1 MKKTVLAIFFLLFA
15 FMAGAQECTEI
26 KTSQLPKAT
35 RDYFTKNMP
44 DAKISRAAKV
54 DDNGTIS
61 YLVSYSDRGRKH
73 VLQFDKDGTFVGK
86 GDKLVSKAKSTTQ
99 AKNSGATSTTTTTT
113 KTTTTTTPQEQRK
126 QTPPSNTGS
135 SSSHPAK
142 VIPVEQLPADILTY
156 VKTNIPSGE
165 ITQARQLTIN
175 EVPIYQIKVK
185 DSKKEHVITFNGKGK
200 YLSKRSYDVKSD
212 QQKEDK
218 TTVKEEK
225 KEEKSTPN
233 AIPGKKKTEKG
244 SEQSGKAKKK

>member
-15 FMAGAQECTEI
+15 FIAGAQEYTEI

-35 RDYFTKNMP
+35 RDYFTKKMP
-44 DAKISRAAKV
+44 DAKITRAAKV

-73 VLQFDKDGTFVGK
+73 VLQFDKDGTFIGK
-86 GDKLVSKAKSTTQ
+86 GDKLVSGAKSTTQ
-99 AKNSGATSTTTTTT
+99 AKNSGTPTTTT
-113 KTTTTTTPQEQRK
+113 KEPGK
-126 QTPPSNTGS
+126 QTPPSNPGS

-142 VIPVEQLPADILTY
+142 VIPAEKLPADILTY
-156 VKTNIPSGE
+156 LKTNIPSGE

-175 EVPIYQIKVK
+175 EVPIYQVKVK
-185 DSKKEHVITFNGKGK
+185 DGKKEHVITFNGKGK

-212 QQKEDK
+212 QQKENK
-218 TTVKEEK
+218 QTVKEEK

-233 AIPGKKKTEKG
+233 AIPGKKKTEKT
-244 SEQSGKAKKK
+244 SDQSGKAKKK

>member
-15 FMAGAQECTEI
+15 FIAGAQEYTEI

-44 DAKISRAAKV
+44 DAKITRAAKV

-86 GDKLVSKAKSTTQ
+86 GDKLVSMAKATTQ
-99 AKNSGATSTTTTTT
+99 AKNSGTTATTTTTT
-113 KTTTTTTPQEQRK
+113 KEPGK
-126 QTPPSNTGS
+126 QTPPSNPAPP
-135 SSSHPAK
+135 SHPAK
-142 VIPVEQLPADILTY
+142 VIPTEQLPADILTY
-156 VKTNIPSGE
+156 LKTNIPSGE

-175 EVPIYQIKVK
+175 EVPIYQVKVK
-185 DSKKEHVITFNGKGK
+185 DGKKEHVITFNGKGK

-212 QQKEDK
+212 EQKENK
-218 TTVKEEK
+218 PTVKEEK

-233 AIPGKKKTEKG
+233 AIPGKKKTEKT
-244 SEQSGKAKKK
+244 SDQSGKAKKK

>member
-15 FMAGAQECTEI
+15 FIAGAQEYTEI

-35 RDYFTKNMP
+35 RDYFTKKMP
-44 DAKISRAAKV
+44 DAKITRAAKV

-73 VLQFDKDGTFVGK
+73 VLQFDKDGTFIGK
-86 GDKLVSKAKSTTQ
+86 GDKLVSGAKSTTQ
-99 AKNSGATSTTTTTT
+99 AKNSGTTTTTT
-113 KTTTTTTPQEQRK
+113 KEPGK

-142 VIPVEQLPADILTY
+142 VIPVEKLPADILTY
-156 VKTNIPSGE
+156 LKTNIPSGE

-175 EVPIYQIKVK
+175 EVPIYQVKVK
-185 DSKKEHVITFNGKGK
+185 DGKKEHVITFNGKGK

-212 QQKEDK
+212 QQKENK
-218 TTVKEEK
+218 PTVKEEK

-233 AIPGKKKTEKG
+233 AIPGKKKTEKT
-244 SEQSGKAKKK
+244 SDQSGKAKKK